1 MRFSLRLT
9 IALVLMA
16 DVVGCNRPVEEKTA
30 TIAAQPAARPPDTSS
45 DSAAS
50 QPTPLAPDNV
60 QPAETSSKTG
70 AKAPVKAQAVR
81 PPATSPQLAKTP
93 RAVETAPARAETPAA
108 PAPASPA
115 VAVAPVPRTVKIPA
129 GTLLTAVMIDSV
141 GTETNKVGD
150 TFTAS
155 LAEPLVI
162 NGQTVVAKGTKVGG
176 RVETLD
182 EPGRV
187 KGKAAISL
195 VLTELLRRDKAYAIA
210 TQPFSAQAEP
220 ETKQNAI
227 KVGGG
232 AIVGAVVGAI
242 AGGKK
247 GAAIGA
253 AVGGGAGTT
262 AVLATKGQQLKIDSE
277 TKVNFVLKNDVEVDV
292 TASAS

>member
-1 MRFSLRLT
+1 MKFSIRLT
-9 IALVLMA
+9 MALVLMVA
-16 DVVGCNRPVEEKTA
+16 GVVGCNRPVEEKTA
-30 TIAAQPAARPPDTSS
+30 ASAAQPAARPPDTSS
-45 DSAAS
+45 DSTAS
-50 QPTPLAPDNV
+50 QPTPLALDNV
-60 QPAETSSKTG
+60 QPAETSSKTA
-70 AKAPVKAQAVR
+70 AKAPVKEQAVR
-81 PPATSPQLAKTP
+81 SAVTSPQPAKTP
-93 RAVETAPARAETPAA
+93 RAVETAPARAEAPAA
-108 PAPASPA
+108 PVPPA
-115 VAVAPVPRTVKIPA
+115 VAVAPAPRIVNIPA
-129 GTLLTAVMIDSV
+129 GTLLTVVMIDSV

-150 TFTAS
+150 AFTAS

-162 NGQTVVAKGTKVGG
+162 NGRTVVAKGTRVAG
-176 RVETLD
+176 RVEALD

-195 VLTELLRRDKAYAIA
+195 VLTQLMRRDKAYAIA

-262 AVLATKGQQLKIDSE
+262 AVLVTKGQQLKIDSE
-277 TKVNFVLKNDVEVDV
+277 TKVNFVLKDDVEVDV

>member
-1 MRFSLRLT
+1 MRFSIRLAM
-9 IALVLMA
+9 ALVLMA
-16 DVVGCNRPVEEKTA
+16 GVVGCNRPVEEKTA
-30 TIAAQPAARPPDTSS
+30 ATAAQPAARPPDTSS

-60 QPAETSSKTG
+60 QPAETSSKAG
-70 AKAPVKAQAVR
+70 AKAPVKEHAIR
-81 PPATSPQLAKTP
+81 PPATSPQPARTP
-93 RAVETAPARAETPAA
+93 PAVAPAPARAETPAA
-108 PAPASPA
+108 PAPPT
-115 VAVAPVPRTVKIPA
+115 VAVAPAPRIVNIPA
-129 GTLLTAVMIDSV
+129 GTLLTVVMIDSLS
-141 GTETNKVGD
+141 TETNKVGD

-155 LAEPLVI
+155 VAEPLVI
-162 NGQTVVAKGTKVGG
+162 NGQTVVAKGTRVGG

-195 VLTELLRRDKAYAIA
+195 VLTQLLRRDKAYAIA

-277 TKVNFVLKNDVEVDV
+277 TKINFVLKSDVEVDL

>member
-1 MRFSLRLT
+1 MRFSIRLT
-9 IALVLMA
+9 MALVLMA
-16 DVVGCNRPVEEKTA
+16 GVVGCNRPVQEKTGA
-30 TIAAQPAARPPDTSS
+30 TAAQPAARPPDTSS
-45 DSAAS
+45 DSGAI

-70 AKAPVKAQAVR
+70 AKAPVKEHAVR
-81 PPATSPQLAKTP
+81 APATSPQPAKTP
-93 RAVETAPARAETPAA
+93 RAVETAPARTDTPAS
-108 PAPASPA
+108 PASPA
-115 VAVAPVPRTVKIPA
+115 VAVAPAPRIVKIPD
-129 GTLLTAVMIDSV
+129 GTLLTVVMIDSV
-141 GTETNKVGD
+141 STETNKVGD

-195 VLTELLRRDKAYAIA
+195 VLTQLLRRDKVYAIA

>member
-1 MRFSLRLT
+1 MNFV
-9 IALVLMA
+9 IA
-16 DVVGCNRPVEEKTA
+16 
-30 TIAAQPAARPPDTSS
+30 
-45 DSAAS
+45 
-50 QPTPLAPDNV
+50 
-60 QPAETSSKTG
+60 
-70 AKAPVKAQAVR
+70 
-81 PPATSPQLAKTP
+81 
-93 RAVETAPARAETPAA
+93 
-108 PAPASPA
+108 
-115 VAVAPVPRTVKIPA
+115 
-129 GTLLTAVMIDSV
+129 
-141 GTETNKVGD
+141 D

-162 NGQTVVAKGTKVGG
+162 DGQTVVGKGTRVGG

-195 VLTELLRRDKAYAIA
+195 VLTQLLRRDKAYAIA

-292 TASAS
+292 RASAN

>member
-16 DVVGCNRPVEEKTA
+16 GVVGCNRPVEEKTA
-30 TIAAQPAARPPDTSS
+30 AIAAQPAARPPDTSS

-60 QPAETSSKTG
+60 QPGETSSKTA
-70 AKAPVKAQAVR
+70 AKAPVKEQAR
-81 PPATSPQLAKTP
+81 PPATSPQPAKTP
-93 RAVETAPARAETPAA
+93 RVVETAPARAETPAA
-108 PAPASPA
+108 PVPPA
-115 VAVAPVPRTVKIPA
+115 VAVAPAPRIVNIPA
-129 GTLLTAVMIDSV
+129 GTLLTVVMIDSV

-150 TFTAS
+150 AFTAS

-162 NGQTVVAKGTKVGG
+162 NGRTVVAKGTRVAG
-176 RVETLD
+176 RVEALD

-195 VLTELLRRDKAYAIA
+195 VLTQLMRRDKAYAIA

-262 AVLATKGQQLKIDSE
+262 AVLVTKGQQLKIDSE
-277 TKVNFVLKNDVEVDV
+277 TKVNFVLKDDVEVDV
-292 TASAS
+292 TASAT

>member
-1 MRFSLRLT
+1 MRFSIRLT
-9 IALVLMA
+9 MALVLMA
-16 DVVGCNRPVEEKTA
+16 GVVGCNRPVQEKTGA
-30 TIAAQPAARPPDTSS
+30 TAAQPAARPPDTSS
-45 DSAAS
+45 DSGAI

-70 AKAPVKAQAVR
+70 AKAPVKEHAVR
-81 PPATSPQLAKTP
+81 APATSPQPAKTP
-93 RAVETAPARAETPAA
+93 RAVETAPARTDTPAS
-108 PAPASPA
+108 PASPA
-115 VAVAPVPRTVKIPA
+115 VAVAPAPRIVKIPD
-129 GTLLTAVMIDSV
+129 GTLLTVVMIDSV
-141 GTETNKVGD
+141 STETNKVGD

-195 VLTELLRRDKAYAIA
+195 VLTQLLRRDKAYAIA

>member
-1 MRFSLRLT
+1 MRFSIRLT
-9 IALVLMA
+9 VALILMA
-16 DVVGCNRPVEEKTA
+16 GVVGCNRPAEEKTA
-30 TIAAQPAARPPDTSS
+30 ATAAQPAARPPDTSS

-60 QPAETSSKTG
+60 QPAEAPSKTG
-70 AKAPVKAQAVR
+70 AKAPVKEHAVK
-81 PPATSPQLAKTP
+81 PPATSPQPAKTP
-93 RAVETAPARAETPAA
+93 RAVETAPARAETPTA
-108 PAPASPA
+108 PALPA
-115 VAVAPVPRTVKIPA
+115 VAVAPVPRIVNIPA
-129 GTLLTAVMIDSV
+129 GTLLTVVMIDSV
-141 GTETNKVGD
+141 STETNKVGD

-162 NGQTVVAKGTKVGG
+162 DGQTVVGKGTRVGG

-195 VLTELLRRDKAYAIA
+195 VLTQLLRRDKAYAIA

-262 AVLATKGQQLKIDSE
+262 AVLVTKGQQLKIDSE

>member
-1 MRFSLRLT
+1 
-9 IALVLMA
+9 V
-16 DVVGCNRPVEEKTA
+16 
-30 TIAAQPAARPPDTSS
+30 
-45 DSAAS
+45 
-50 QPTPLAPDNV
+50 
-60 QPAETSSKTG
+60 
-70 AKAPVKAQAVR
+70 
-81 PPATSPQLAKTP
+81 
-93 RAVETAPARAETPAA
+93 A
-108 PAPASPA
+108 PAPRI
-115 VAVAPVPRTVKIPA
+115 VNIPA
-129 GTLLTAVMIDSV
+129 GTLLTVVMIDSV

-150 TFTAS
+150 AFTAS

-162 NGQTVVAKGTKVGG
+162 NGRTVVAKGTRVAG
-176 RVETLD
+176 RVEALD

-195 VLTELLRRDKAYAIA
+195 VLTQLMRRDKAYAIA

-262 AVLATKGQQLKIDSE
+262 AVLVTKGQQLKIDSE
-277 TKVNFVLKNDVEVDV
+277 TKVNFVLKDDVEVDV
-292 TASAS
+292 TASAT